1 MKSIFKDIKSEF
13 ATGSTKAGS
22 YSLALIA
29 IVLVII
35 IAVNLIIGFLP
46 DNYTQL
52 DMTAKQLYSISNQSK
67 VILGSVDQDITI
79 YWVVTSGK
87 EDRYVQKLLNNYASY
102 SSHVSIVQKDPDIY
116 PDFTDAY
123 TDDDI
128 YNNSVVVECGDKSR
142 YISYA
147 DMYETSGLSYY
158 SSYSSDTKFAG
169 EKLITS
175 AISYCISDSIPLVY
189 TLEGHGEAELS
200 DSVATALENDNLS
213 TASLSLLSLEA
224 VPDDADCILIN
235 APESDISDSELDMLT
250 DYLDGGG
257 SILVLD
263 GTTKDGSLTNLNKLM
278 EYFSVQVKEGI
289 VLDGDNGSYVYGNP
303 ALLLPEI
310 QSSDITNSL
319 IEDKYHVVLPIAKAL
334 EQVAEIGG
342 TTITP
347 LLQTSASAYLKTDG
361 YDITSYEQADDD
373 ETGTFTLALL
383 AEKAISAD
391 ATASAVWIG
400 SSYVLE
406 DVYDNY
412 SSGANSDLVINA
424 LEYMVGNEDSI
435 SIRSKSLSNEYLTVD
450 SAASSRITLITIAV
464 IPAIVLAAGIA
475 ITVKRRQ
482 K

>member
-383 AEKAISAD
+383 AEKTISAD

>member
-361 YDITSYEQADDD
+361 YDITSYEQADDE

-383 AEKAISAD
+383 AEKTISAD

-435 SIRSKSLSNEYLTVD
+435 SIRSKSISNENLTVD